1 MDINYHSTKSS
12 PYGITSGGVVF
23 DDSQKVLL
31 LFKLEGGSRSYHLP
45 KGTLEKN
52 ESLEACAKR
61 EIMEESG
68 AEVEIV
74 CYLGGLQFEFMFS
87 GYNLNKINNYYGAKL
102 KSAELRDMDGEH
114 QGREWVSMD
123 EACELLK
130 LNNNP
135 KEEWVI
141 IQRLQRWLV
150 AEENE

>member
-1 MDINYHSTKSS
+1 MDINYHSTKKS
-12 PYGITSGGVVF
+12 PHAVASGGVVF
-23 DDSQKVLL
+23 DDSRKVLL
-31 LFKLEGGSRSYHLP
+31 LFKLEGGSKTYHLP
-45 KGTLEKN
+45 KGTLEKD
-52 ESLEACAKR
+52 ESLEACAQR

-87 GYNLNKINNYYGAKL
+87 GYNLNKITHYYGAKL
-102 KSAELRDMDGEH
+102 KSAQLRDMDGEH
-114 QGREWVSMD
+114 QGREWASMD

-141 IQRLQRWLV
+141 IERLQQWLV